1 MKSDTL
7 NGYLRTEIFKD
18 EEEENKIMNMKA
30 LERETIIA
38 ERVEKLNHEK
48 ERKKLLNEIENKS
61 KETKKSKL
69 YDKEQSSEELGE
81 IKEPKGKSRHKK
93 SYESNGDND
102 ESEVLSVDNEDDK
115 QIKKET
121 DDITLEDIKKIVLN
135 RTFFEKY
142 YFYPNFDDMVKGAFV
157 RVNLSSTVVGHT
169 NYMGYSIFE
178 ILQIVTKDKSYDF
191 AGNKCNK
198 RIKFKNF
205 NETVTFKIISNS
217 EISDDEFQKLK
228 NTESTHIPTKEEI
241 EKIQKNIDE
250 IRNKK
255 LTPDELNVILTKK
268 RKDRIK
274 YKDSTLNV
282 TEELGRTIEQYRAL
296 KEEYDDKKE
305 ELSNEEKENY
315 IQKMKELDDDIK
327 QLEKMKEERD
337 RKAKFYS
344 ENDIVA
350 KINEDIKE
358 KRKLDERMSLLAKK
372 RRNAANEK
380 ENSLFRRVDCHP
392 SNLIEGNKSSSDGLE
407 LVKKYTSE
415 YIENKNKKKEENN
428 FSYAKK
434 IRKFKEFIESK
445 KNLIEEM
452 MENENKKLNNNNN
465 KEQNDKNEINLD
477 EKEDINKKD
486 IKDNK
491 QQKQKQN
498 LANIDMSL
506 FFKLAN
512 INYDS
517 YNKMIKDQN
526 KQNTKD
532 PEIKILGFDE
542 YLNEYIKQ

>member
-1 MKSDTL
+1 MKSDLL
-7 NGYLRTEIFKD
+7 NGYPRTEIFKD
-18 EEEENKIMNMKA
+18 EEEEKKIMSMKA
-30 LERETIIA
+30 LEREKIIA
-38 ERVEKLNHEK
+38 ERVEKLIHQK
-48 ERKKLLNEIENKS
+48 EREELLHKTENKNN
-61 KETKKSKL
+61 ETKKSKL
-69 YDKEQSSEELGE
+69 YDNEQSEEELGE
-81 IKEPKGKSRHKK
+81 IKEKKGKSRHKK
-93 SYESNGDND
+93 SYESNEDNLD
-102 ESEVLSVDNEDDK
+102 SLSFENEDDK
-115 QIKKET
+115 QMKKET
-121 DDITLEDIKKIVLN
+121 VDITLEDIKKIVLN

-142 YFYPNFDDMVKGAFV
+142 YFYPNFDDKVKGAFV
-157 RVNLSSTVVGHT
+157 KVNLSSTVDDHT
-169 NYMGYSIFE
+169 NNMGYSIFE
-178 ILQIVTKDKSYDF
+178 ILQIVIKDKSYDF

-217 EISDDEFQKLK
+217 DISEDEFQKLK
-228 NTESTHIPTKEEI
+228 NTENPHIPTKEEI
-241 EKIQKNIDE
+241 EKIQKNIDD

-296 KEEYDDKKE
+296 KEEYEDQKE
-305 ELSNEEKENY
+305 ELTNEQKENY

-358 KRKLDERMSLLAKK
+358 KRKLDEKMSLLAKK

-392 SNLIEGNKSSSDGLE
+392 SNLIEGSKNSSDELE
-407 LVKKYTSE
+407 LKKKYTSE
-415 YIENKNKKKEENN
+415 FIENKNKKKEENN

-434 IRKFKEFIESK
+434 IRKFKEFISSK
-445 KNLIEEM
+445 KNLIDEM
-452 MENENKKLNNNNN
+452 MENEHKKINNNN
-465 KEQNDKNEINLD
+465 KEQNEINLD
-477 EKEDINKKD
+477 EKQDINKKD
-486 IKDNK
+486 IKDDK
-491 QQKQKQN
+491 QQKQN

-506 FFKLAN
+506 FFKLAS

>member
-1 MKSDTL
+1 
-7 NGYLRTEIFKD
+7 
-18 EEEENKIMNMKA
+18 
-30 LERETIIA
+30 
-38 ERVEKLNHEK
+38 
-48 ERKKLLNEIENKS
+48 
-61 KETKKSKL
+61 
-69 YDKEQSSEELGE
+69 
-81 IKEPKGKSRHKK
+81 
-93 SYESNGDND
+93 
-102 ESEVLSVDNEDDK
+102 
-115 QIKKET
+115 
-121 DDITLEDIKKIVLN
+121 
-135 RTFFEKY
+135 
-142 YFYPNFDDMVKGAFV
+142 MVKGAFV
-157 RVNLSSTVVGHT
+157 RVNLSSTVDGHT

-228 NTESTHIPTKEEI
+228 NTESPHIPTKEEI
-241 EKIQKNIDE
+241 EKIQKNIEE

-434 IRKFKEFIESK
+434 IRKFKEYIESK

-452 MENENKKLNNNNN
+452 MENENKKLNNNN

-542 YLNEYIKQ
+542 YLKEYVKQ